1 MNYLDVFIAVPLIWG
16 LYKGLSRGIIKELA
30 SLLGLALGIYGAL
43 RFSEQFHLLIQE
55 NTSIDESFIP
65 IIAFAVT
72 FLIIILMVRVLG
84 LILDKIIKIVALGLI
99 SRMLGGIFGMLKMA
113 LITSALLLIVNSIDQ
128 QLEIIPKEQKKKA
141 LLYQPISEIVPFL
154 LNEEEANSL
163 KREAKKVWEESK
175 ETIPL

>member
-1 MNYLDVFIAVPLIWG
+1 MNYLDVFISIPLIWG

-43 RFSEQFHLLIQE
+43 RFSEQFHFLMQQ

-84 LILDKIIKIVALGLI
+84 LFLDKIIKMVALGLI
-99 SRMLGGIFGMLKMA
+99 SRILGGVFGVFKML
-113 LITSALLLIVNSIDQ
+113 LITSTLLLIVNTIDQ
-128 QLEIIPKEQKKKA
+128 QLKIIPIEQKKKA

-154 LNEEEANSL
+154 LNEEEADSL
-163 KREAKKVWEESK
+163 MKEAEKVWEESK

>member
-1 MNYLDVFIAVPLIWG
+1 MNYLDVFISIPLIWG

-43 RFSEQFHLLIQE
+43 RFSEQFHLLMQQ

-84 LILDKIIKIVALGLI
+84 LFLDKIIKMVALGLI
-99 SRMLGGIFGMLKMA
+99 SRILGGVFGVFKML
-113 LITSALLLIVNSIDQ
+113 LITSTLLLIVNTIDQ
-128 QLEIIPKEQKKKA
+128 QLKIIPIEQKKKA

-154 LNEEEANSL
+154 LNEEEADSL
-163 KREAKKVWEESK
+163 MKEAEKVWEESK

>member
-16 LYKGLSRGIIKELA
+16 LYKGLTRGIIKELA

-141 LLYQPISEIVPFL
+141 LLYQPISEIIPFL

-163 KREAKKVWEESK
+163 MREAKKVWEESK

>member
-1 MNYLDVFIAVPLIWG
+1 MNYLDVFIAIPLIWG

-30 SLLGLALGIYGAL
+30 SLLGLALGTYGAL
-43 RFSEQFHLLIQE
+43 RFSEQFHLPIQE

-72 FLIIILMVRVLG
+72 FLIIILTVRVLG
-84 LILDKIIKIVALGLI
+84 LILDKIIKIVTLGLI
-99 SRMLGGIFGMLKMA
+99 NRVLGGVFGVLKMA

-141 LLYQPISEIVPFL
+141 LLYQPISEIVPLL
-154 LNEEEANSL
+154 LNEEETNSL
-163 KREAKKVWEESK
+163 MKEAERVWEESK